1 MSAIPSAYSID
12 VTTAD
17 FKEKVFDASMSVPVV
32 VDFWAEWCGPCKVL
46 KPVLEKLADEYGGR
60 FILAKVDSDA
70 NPELAGHFGVRSIPT
85 VVALVG
91 GQIVDGFTGAK
102 PEGQIRE
109 FLDRF
114 VAPAGE
120 VPAGGVEDLIA
131 LAQSAREAGHHEEAR
146 QLLTEAIATAPEQH
160 DAAVLLAEICIED
173 GALDQAEQVLSG
185 LANLPGAADPRIS
198 ALSARV
204 ELIRKHAGA
213 DTSALLARAD
223 AEPTNHAL
231 RLEYAN
237 ALAGHQDWRGALE
250 QLLISVKQDKTW
262 NEGAARKAMIE
273 LFSLLAGDD
282 MQQALVREFRSKL
295 AATLN

>member
-1 MSAIPSAYSID
+1 MSAYAFD

-17 FKEKVFDASMSVPVV
+17 FKEKVIDASMSVPVV

-46 KPVLEKLADEYGGR
+46 KPILEKLAEEYKGR

-85 VVALVG
+85 VVAVVG

-114 VAPAGE
+114 VAPGGE
-120 VPAGGVEDLIA
+120 VPVGGVEDLLA

-146 QLLTEAIATAPEQH
+146 QLLTETIAAAPEQH
-160 DAAVLLAEICIED
+160 EAAILLAEICIED
-173 GALDQAEQVLSG
+173 GALDQAEQILTD
-185 LANLPGAADPRIS
+185 LPGEADTRIS
-198 ALSARV
+198 TLIARV
-204 ELIRKHAGA
+204 KLIRKNAGL
-213 DTSALLARAD
+213 DTSALLARVEAAPD
-223 AEPTNHAL
+223 DHAL
-231 RLEYAN
+231 RIEYAN
-237 ALAGHQDWRGALE
+237 ALAGKQDWRGALE
-250 QLLISVKQDKTW
+250 QLLISVKQDKSW

-273 LFSLLAGDD
+273 LFNLLAGDEA
-282 MQQALVREFRSKL
+282 QQPVVREFRSKL

>member
-1 MSAIPSAYSID
+1 MSDYALD

-17 FKEKVFDASMSVPVV
+17 FKEKVLDASMSVPVV

-46 KPVLEKLADEYGGR
+46 KPILEKLAAEYGGR
-60 FILAKVDSDA
+60 FILAKVESDA

-114 VAPAGE
+114 VAPAE
-120 VPAGGVEDLIA
+120 EAPAGGVEELIA

-160 DAAVLLAEICIED
+160 EAAILLAEICIED
-173 GALDQAEQVLSG
+173 GALDQAEQILSG
-185 LANLPGAADPRIS
+185 LANLPGAADPRVA

-204 ELIRKHAGA
+204 ELIRKHAGV
-213 DTSALLARAD
+213 DTSALLARVE
-223 AEPTNHAL
+223 AEPDNHAL

-237 ALAGHQDWRGALE
+237 ALTGHQDWRGALE
-250 QLLISVKQDKTW
+250 QLLISIKKDKSW
-262 NEGAARKAMIE
+262 NEGAAHKSMLE
-273 LFSLLAGDD
+273 LFNLLAGDEAH
-282 MQQALVREFRSKL
+282 QPLVREFRSKL

>member
-1 MSAIPSAYSID
+1 MSAYAFD

-17 FKEKVFDASMSVPVV
+17 FKEKVIDASMSVPVV

-46 KPVLEKLADEYGGR
+46 KPILEKLAEEYKGR

-85 VVALVG
+85 VVAVVG

-114 VAPAGE
+114 VAPGGE
-120 VPAGGVEDLIA
+120 APVGGVEDLIA

-160 DAAVLLAEICIED
+160 EAAILLAEICIED
-173 GALDQAEQVLSG
+173 GALDQAEQILTD
-185 LANLPGAADPRIS
+185 LPGEADTRIS
-198 ALSARV
+198 TLIARV
-204 ELIRKHAGA
+204 KLIRKNAGL
-213 DTSALLARAD
+213 DTSALLARVEAAPD
-223 AEPTNHAL
+223 DHAL
-231 RLEYAN
+231 RIEYAN
-237 ALAGHQDWRGALE
+237 ALAGKQDWRGALE
-250 QLLISVKQDKTW
+250 QLLISVKQDKSW

-273 LFSLLAGDD
+273 LFNLLAGDEA
-282 MQQALVREFRSKL
+282 QQPVVREFRSKL